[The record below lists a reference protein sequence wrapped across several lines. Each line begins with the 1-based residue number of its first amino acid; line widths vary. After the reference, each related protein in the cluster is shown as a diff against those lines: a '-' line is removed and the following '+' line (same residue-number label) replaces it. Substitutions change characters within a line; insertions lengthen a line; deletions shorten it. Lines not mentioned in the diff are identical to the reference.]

1 MKYLPRFF
9 YLVMFLLVTKIS
21 FSKNPHPVNTGSPLY
36 LSTNKEL
43 YAPDETVCFQAF
55 LVVGAPNSTAL
66 SSIIV
71 ELYSCTGYKI
81 ISKKLPLLNDM
92 AAGSF
97 TLPGLNDDYY
107 LLYCYTITSDGK
119 RGADFTKKV
128 TVKDNNIANTAPA
141 NNLNY
146 AVDDIAVDYFFEGGT
161 FVSELS
167 NNILIKTTTQGNKPV
182 SVFGKIVNE
191 KDEVVSVFK
200 TNEQGIINASCI
212 PYQREKLSI
221 IIKDN
226 LNNIKKVAL
235 PVASSE
241 GVILKVLY
249 VEKSIFYVA
258 QLNSRTYATPKE
270 YTLNLIYNND
280 IIFQST
286 LKFCDGKC
294 QIKDELP
301 IADLPD
307 GYLTF
312 SITDNDNKKYAE
324 RLFYNSVN
332 SSKINSIKLVDSI
345 AKKTYN
351 IDLPN
356 YISGKGY
363 IAVNAGEKNKLDLI
377 DANAAYIGQ
386 NLETPALNNVVDFN
400 KFNDFL
406 ISLKSPVADA
416 ANNQP
421 AQNQFL
427 TISGT
432 LYNRD
437 DKPIKNK
444 KVNIIINDSK
454 TKNRMYE
461 TETDEKGRLRLAN
474 LLFYDT
480 ATVYYQLA
488 NKSEEK
494 NNVKLLLDKNTDFF
508 IQQNNG
514 KIKEFLC
521 ANTVDEN
528 NSSGLI
534 NTKNEDKKLIAAK
547 NSKILDGVTVKSTI
561 QAKTDKEVFVDK
573 HVSGGFNFTPMV
585 REEFDFISNPKDE
598 IDYES
603 VANFISGRLPGIQ
616 IRNIKPKK
624 DDFNIIDMKLINLD
638 ILLLDR
644 THPPVQIYIDETE
657 VGPEELPFIF
667 VRDCALIRFYGTGW
681 RPRSG
686 GPSGGTLVI
695 YTRRGNEHSEKLIKG
710 LPKLKMQGY
719 DFDKSQINN
728 STQPANYKKLFWE
741 PNYSFAGN
749 KIIYVNLLPEIKGN
763 TVEVKM
769 EGIND
774 NNIPFT
780 FIKKI
785 TVD

>member
-1 MKYLPRFF
+1 MFF
-9 YLVMFLLVTKIS
+9 LITKIS
-21 FSKNPHPVNTGSPLY
+21 FSKNPNPVNTSSRLY
-36 LSTNKEL
+36 LSTNKEM
-43 YAPDETVCFQAF
+43 YAGDETVCFQAF
-55 LVVGAPNSTAL
+55 LVAGTPNRTVL
-66 SSIIV
+66 SSVIV

-81 ISKKLPLLNDM
+81 TGKKLPLLNDM

-97 TLPGLNDDYY
+97 TLPGLYDDYY
-107 LLYCYTITSDGK
+107 LLYCYSITSDGK

-128 TVKDNNIANTAPA
+128 TIKDNNISNTAPA

-146 AVDDIAVDYFFEGGT
+146 AANDIAVDYFFEGGT

-167 NNILIKTTTQGNKPV
+167 NNILIKTTTQSNKPV

-200 TNEQGIINASCI
+200 TNEQGIINTSCI
-212 PYQREKLSI
+212 PYQSEKLWI

-258 QLNSRTYATPKE
+258 QLNSRTNATSKE
-270 YTLNLIYNND
+270 YTLNIINNND
-280 IIFQST
+280 TIFQSA

-312 SITDNDNKKYAE
+312 SITDKDKKKYAE

-332 SSKINSIKLVDSI
+332 SSKINSIQLIDSVT
-345 AKKTYN
+345 KKTYY

-363 IAVNAGEKNKLDLI
+363 ISINAGEKNKLDLI

-386 NLETPALNNVVDFN
+386 SLETPGLNNVVDFN

-406 ISLKSPVADA
+406 ISLKSPMADA
-416 ANNQP
+416 VNNQS

-432 LYNRD
+432 LYNTD

-508 IQQNNG
+508 VQQSNG

-521 ANTVDEN
+521 ADKVDET

-534 NTKNEDKKLIAAK
+534 NTKNEDKLIAAK
-547 NSKILDGVTVKSTI
+547 NSKTLNEVMVKSAI
-561 QAKTDKEVFVDK
+561 QTKTDKEVFVDK
-573 HVSGGFNFTPMV
+573 HVSGGFNFTPTM
-585 REEFDFISNPKDE
+585 RSEFDFISNPKDE

-603 VANFISGRLPGIQ
+603 VADFLRGRLPGIRVRK
-616 IRNIKPKK
+616 IPP
-624 DDFNIIDMKLINLD
+624 FEIDVELVNLD
-638 ILLLDR
+638 ITLLDGS
-644 THPPVQIYIDETE
+644 HPPVQVYVNETE
-657 VGPEELPFIF
+657 LGPDELTSIF

-681 RPRSG
+681 C
-686 GPSGGTLVI
+686 L
-695 YTRRGNEHSEKLIKG
+695 N
-710 LPKLKMQGY
+710 Q
-719 DFDKSQINN
+719 
-728 STQPANYKKLFWE
+728 A
-741 PNYSFAGN
+741 A
-749 KIIYVNLLPEIKGN
+749 LPEVLYSYTPDVAMSIQKN
-763 TVEVKM
+763 
-769 EGIND
+769 
-774 NNIPFT
+774 
-780 FIKKI
+780 
-785 TVD
+785 